1 MNTFAIDS
9 TYLAIPFDKELEIDY
24 RRTVQNLIRR
34 LSKMLQGNSD
44 NNVINKAF

>member
-24 RRTVQNLIRR
+24 RRTVQNFDKKII
-34 LSKMLQGNSD
+34 K
-44 NNVINKAF
+44 NVTR